1 MITQNNLD
9 MNRTRWFERKFPP
22 IEDNGLFPSIIERLA
37 GTPARLEEIVSNI
50 YSEMLQLKRE
60 NKWSIKE
67 EVGHLGD
74 LEPVWL
80 ARLDDLMNNVAELT
94 KADLSNQKTHNA
106 NHNSSDIGVLTTH
119 FRHQRKDFVDK
130 LRKLTNE
137 QLLNTA
143 LHPRLK
149 TPMRIIDL
157 AYFVAEHDDH
167 HIAAIQ
173 EILRKHK
180 KNIN

>member
-1 MITQNNLD
+1 V
-9 MNRTRWFERKFPP
+9 NRTKWFERKFPP
-22 IEDNGLFPSIIERLA
+22 IEDNGLLPSIIERLA
-37 GTPARLEEIVSNI
+37 GTPARIEEIVSHIN
-50 YSEMLQLKRE
+50 SEMLQLKQE

-74 LEPVWL
+74 LEPLWL
-80 ARLDDLMNNVAELT
+80 VRLDDLINNAAELT

-106 NHNSSDIGVLTTH
+106 NHNSSDIAILTIH
-119 FRHQRKDFVDK
+119 FRYQRKNFVDK

-137 QLLNTA
+137 QLLNTS

-173 EILRKHK
+173 EILQA
-180 KNIN
+180 

>member
-1 MITQNNLD
+1 MITQNKLD
-9 MNRTRWFERKFPP
+9 MNRTKWFERRFPP
-22 IEDNGLFPSIIERLA
+22 IEDNGLLPSIIERLA
-37 GTPARLEEIVSNI
+37 GTPARIEEIVSNI
-50 YSEMLQLKRE
+50 SSEVLQVKCE

-74 LEPVWL
+74 LEPLWL
-80 ARLDDLMNNVAELT
+80 ARLDDLLKNAAELT
-94 KADLSNQKTHNA
+94 KADLTNQKTHNA
-106 NHNSSDIGVLTTH
+106 NHNLTDIDVLTRH
-119 FRHQRKDFVDK
+119 FRDQRKHFVDK
-130 LRKLTNE
+130 LRKLFDE

-173 EILRKHK
+173 EILQA
-180 KNIN
+180 

>member
-1 MITQNNLD
+1 
-9 MNRTRWFERKFPP
+9 MNRTKWFERKFPA
-22 IEDNGLFPSIIERLA
+22 IEDNGLLPSIIERLA
-37 GTPARLEEIVSNI
+37 GTPARIEEIVSHIN
-50 YSEMLQLKRE
+50 SEMLQLKQE

-74 LEPVWL
+74 LEPLWL
-80 ARLDDLMNNVAELT
+80 IRLNDLMNNAAELT

-106 NHNSSDIGVLTTH
+106 NHNSSDIAILTIH
-119 FRHQRKDFVDK
+119 FRYQRKNFVDK

-167 HIAAIQ
+167 HIAAIL
-173 EILRKHK
+173 EILQA
-180 KNIN
+180 

>member
-1 MITQNNLD
+1 MITQSKLD
-9 MNRTRWFERKFPP
+9 MNRTKWFERKFPP
-22 IEDNGLFPSIIERLA
+22 IEDNGLLPSIIERLA
-37 GTPARLEEIVSNI
+37 GTPARVEEIVSNI
-50 YSEMLQLKRE
+50 DSELLQLKRE

-74 LEPVWL
+74 LEAVWS

-106 NHNSSDIGVLTTH
+106 NHNSSDLNVLTSH
-119 FRHQRKDFVDK
+119 FRYQRKDFVDK
-130 LRKLTNE
+130 IRKLTNE

-167 HIAAIQ
+167 HLAAIR
-173 EILRKHK
+173 EILQT
-180 KNIN
+180 

>member
-1 MITQNNLD
+1 
-9 MNRTRWFERKFPP
+9 MNRTKWFERKFPP
-22 IEDNGLFPSIIERLA
+22 IEDNGLLPSIIERLA
-37 GTPARLEEIVSNI
+37 GTPARIEEIVTNI
-50 YSEMLQLKRE
+50 NSEKLQLKRE

-80 ARLDDLMNNVAELT
+80 VRLNDLMNNAAELT
-94 KADLSNQKTHNA
+94 KADLSNQKTHEA
-106 NHNSSDIGVLTTH
+106 NHNASDIHVLTSH
-119 FRHQRKDFVDK
+119 FRYQRKEFVDK

-137 QLLNTA
+137 QILNTA

-167 HIAAIQ
+167 HMAAIQ
-173 EILRKHK
+173 EILQP
-180 KNIN
+180 

>member
-1 MITQNNLD
+1 
-9 MNRTRWFERKFPP
+9 MNRTKWFERKFPP
-22 IEDNGLFPSIIERLA
+22 IEDNGLLPSIIERLA
-37 GTPARLEEIVSNI
+37 GTPARIEEIVSHIN
-50 YSEMLQLKRE
+50 SEMLQLKQE

-74 LEPVWL
+74 LEPLWL
-80 ARLDDLMNNVAELT
+80 VRFDDLMNNAAELT
-94 KADLSNQKTHNA
+94 KADLSNQNTHNA
-106 NHNSSDIGVLTTH
+106 NHNSSDIAILTNH
-119 FRHQRKDFVDK
+119 FRYQRKNFVDK

-173 EILRKHK
+173 EILQT
-180 KNIN
+180 

>member
-1 MITQNNLD
+1 MITQKQLD
-9 MNRTRWFERKFPP
+9 MNRTKWFERKFPL
-22 IEDNGLFPSIIERLA
+22 IEDNGLLPSIIERLA
-37 GTPARLEEIVSNI
+37 GTPARLEETVRNI
-50 YSEMLQLKRE
+50 NSEMLQLKRE

-74 LEPVWL
+74 LEPLWL

-106 NHNSSDIGVLTTH
+106 NHNSSDIDVLTSH
-119 FRHQRKDFVDK
+119 FRYQRKDFVDK

-137 QLLNTA
+137 QLQNTA

-157 AYFVAEHDDH
+157 AYFVAEHDDL

-173 EILRKHK
+173 EILQT
-180 KNIN
+180 

>member
-1 MITQNNLD
+1 
-9 MNRTRWFERKFPP
+9 MNRTKWFERKFPA
-22 IEDNGLFPSIIERLA
+22 IEDNGLLPSIIERLA
-37 GTPARLEEIVSNI
+37 GTPARIEEIVSNI
-50 YSEMLQLKRE
+50 NSEMLQLKLE

-67 EVGHLGD
+67 EVEHLGD
-74 LEPVWL
+74 LEPLWL
-80 ARLDDLMNNVAELT
+80 QRLNDLLNNAAELT
-94 KADLSNQKTHNA
+94 KADLSNQTTHNA
-106 NHNSSDIGVLTTH
+106 NHNSSDIAILTIR
-119 FRHQRKDFVDK
+119 FRYQRKNFVDK

-167 HIAAIQ
+167 HIAAIL
-173 EILRKHK
+173 EILQA
-180 KNIN
+180 

>member
-1 MITQNNLD
+1 
-9 MNRTRWFERKFPP
+9 MNRTKWFERKFPP
-22 IEDNGLFPSIIERLA
+22 IEDNGLLPSIIERLA
-37 GTPARLEEIVSNI
+37 GTPARIEEIVSNI
-50 YSEMLQLKRE
+50 HSEMLQLKRE

-80 ARLDDLMNNVAELT
+80 ARLDDLMNNVPELT
-94 KADLSNQKTHNA
+94 KADLSNQKTHDA
-106 NHNSSDIGVLTTH
+106 NHNSSDIGVLTIH

-130 LRKLTNE
+130 LRKLTND
-137 QLLNTA
+137 QLLNTS

-173 EILRKHK
+173 EILGKHK
-180 KNIN
+180 KNIK